1 MHGGG
6 SVHIMSVK
14 VDLGE
19 LGQHLQRHPFAYL
32 LTVGEDLR
40 AHAVAVQPTLDEG
53 GLVMTGLGRR
63 TSENLAARPDVSL
76 VWPPHEPG
84 GYSLIVDGRAT
95 VIDETARVEPGHA
108 VLHRPPDHAPEGTA
122 ATDGTGCGNDCV
134 PLES

>member
-1 MHGGG
+1 
-6 SVHIMSVK
+6 MSVK

-19 LGQHLQRHPFAYL
+19 LGQHVAQHPFAYL
-32 LTVGEDLR
+32 LTVGDDLR

-53 GLVMTGLGRR
+53 GLLMTGLGRR
-63 TSENLAARPDVSL
+63 TSANLAARPDVSL

-95 VIDETARVEPGHA
+95 VIGETARVEPGHA
-108 VLHRPPDHAPEGTA
+108 VLHRPADHADPADPGGAGGTA
-122 ATDGTGCGNDCV
+122 CGNDCV

>member
-1 MHGGG
+1 
-6 SVHIMSVK
+6 MSVK

-40 AHAVAVQPTLDEG
+40 AHAVAVTPTLEEG
-53 GLVMTGLGRR
+53 GLLMTGLGRR
-63 TSENLAARPDVSL
+63 TSDNIAARPDVSL
-76 VWPPHEPG
+76 VWPPYEPG

-108 VLHRPPDHAPEGTA
+108 VLHRPADHATSDPAGSA
-122 ATDGTGCGNDCV
+122 ATGCGNDCV

>member
-1 MHGGG
+1 M
-6 SVHIMSVK
+6 K

-40 AHAVAVQPTLDEG
+40 AHAVSVTPTLEEG
-53 GLVMTGLGRR
+53 GLLVTGLGRR
-63 TSENLAARPDVSL
+63 TSGNLAAHPDVSL
-76 VWPPHEPG
+76 VWPPYEPG

-95 VIDETARVEPGHA
+95 VIDETARVEPSHA
-108 VLHRPPDHAPEGTA
+108 VLHRPADHAPGGDTA
-122 ATDGTGCGNDCV
+122 AGGSTGCGNDCV